1 MRSLIHSC
9 MHAHLIRRCTEARLR
24 NRNTRGHR
32 HRSDR
37 SRTLGV
43 NHNLTR
49 QLLARTHVSAL
60 LLMDTPE
67 GGWEAY
73 YADNKS
79 SETEKKKPAHGAGSS
94 RLISD
99 DAPVSPLAKQPKFEK
114 ARNSCMNE
122 STSGFSLTSDDHLP
136 AAPPTERGA
145 LDASARRL
153 VGRTT
158 SGSGA
163 S

>member
-1 MRSLIHSC
+1 MRLSTTWSTANAWRSPTCMPSHALSHPF
-9 MHAHLIRRCTEARLR
+9 MHARAPVSSLHGSPPPKY
-24 NRNTRGHR
+24 TRGHR

-49 QLLARTHVSAL
+49 QLLARTHVSAFSW
-60 LLMDTPE
+60 THRKE
-67 GGWEAY
+67 QGGWDAY
-73 YADNKS
+73 CADNKS

-122 STSGFSLTSDDHLP
+122 ST
-136 AAPPTERGA
+136 
-145 LDASARRL
+145 
-153 VGRTT
+153 TT
-158 SGSGA
+158 K
-163 S
+163 